1 MSEFNKEDFKAE
13 CTRRRE
19 AGFVLKGK
27 GTYDAREEIKDAG
40 GIWDKMQKAWLMPDE
55 ESVLRFEGINEA
67 PEDEGTADTERPHEG
82 SGGIPDD
89 AF

>member
-1 MSEFNKEDFKAE
+1 MSEFNKEEFKAE

-27 GTYDAREEIKDAG
+27 GTYDAREDIKGAG
-40 GIWDKMQKAWLMPDE
+40 GIWDKMQKAWLMPDQDAMDQFASLGE
-55 ESVLRFEGINEA
+55 DTP
-67 PEDEGTADTERPHEG
+67 PETSTETEV
-82 SGGIPDD
+82 IPDD

>member
-1 MSEFNKEDFKAE
+1 MSEFNKEEFKAE

-27 GTYDAREEIKDAG
+27 GTYDAREDIKGAG
-40 GIWDKMQKAWLMPDE
+40 GIWDKMQKAWLMPDAE
-55 ESVLRFEGINEA
+55 AMNQFAGIN
-67 PEDEGTADTERPHEG
+67 EGTADTERPNEG
-82 SGGIPDD
+82 GEAIPDD